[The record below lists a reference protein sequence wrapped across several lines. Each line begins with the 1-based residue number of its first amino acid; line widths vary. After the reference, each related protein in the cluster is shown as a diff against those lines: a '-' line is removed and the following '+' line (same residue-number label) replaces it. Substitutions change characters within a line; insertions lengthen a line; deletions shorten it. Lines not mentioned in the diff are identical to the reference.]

1 MADLNSKNSAMKTER
16 SGAYRRQAPP
26 APEKPLIE
34 QVPADKRALMRN
46 NYFWM
51 CVAGAMIVIGF
62 ILMAGKGSGFDA
74 FNPDIFSTRRIVVGP
89 FITFL
94 GFILMG
100 IAIIIKPSE
109 KLLPKFRSNKEKQPA
124 EKE

>member
-1 MADLNSKNSAMKTER
+1 
-16 SGAYRRQAPP
+16 
-26 APEKPLIE
+26 
-34 QVPADKRALMRN
+34 MRN

-51 CVAGAMIVIGF
+51 CISGALIVLGF
-62 ILMAGKGSGFDA
+62 VLMAGKASGFDA

-100 IAIIIKPSE
+100 IAIILKPSD
-109 KLLPKFRSNKEKQPA
+109 KLIPTFRSDKKETEISE
-124 EKE
+124 EK